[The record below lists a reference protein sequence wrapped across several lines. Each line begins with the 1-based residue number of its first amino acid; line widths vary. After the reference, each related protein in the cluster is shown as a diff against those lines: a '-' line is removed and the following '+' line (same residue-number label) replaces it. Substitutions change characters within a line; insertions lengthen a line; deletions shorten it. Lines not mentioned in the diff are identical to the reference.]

1 MTVTGRD
8 FGELLR
14 LSARQHADRVA
25 VTCEDAQQ
33 TYAELFS
40 RSCRLAQ
47 ALSSLGLAAG
57 DRVALLGA
65 NSRWTVEHAAGIALG
80 GFVRAALYAH
90 QTAEVNAYLT
100 ELVDAKVLIVASALA
115 PDLLARRDEM
125 RSLAHVVVYDGPPP
139 DGALAYEDL
148 LAAASSDD
156 PMVRTAPTDL
166 HVIRFSAG
174 TTGRPKGIA
183 HTVEGWMRS
192 NDEYRWVTPQ
202 LDERDVYLAL
212 GQLTHAA
219 SVFLWPLLQVGG
231 RVVVVPAF
239 TPALALELIETER
252 ASFTLVVP
260 TMIQAMVAHPDA
272 KTRDLSSLRCVN
284 YAASPI
290 SEATLLRAIDV
301 FGDDV
306 LFQMYAQSE
315 SWPITMLLPHEHRD
329 RPRSVGRATPNNVI
343 TIVDDDG
350 NPLPAGEIGEIAVRG
365 AARMTA
371 IWKEPSTT
379 ADRLLPDGSL
389 RTRDMGRLD
398 AEGFLFLADRKDD
411 LIISGGFNIWPA
423 ELENAI
429 AAHPS
434 VADVCVV
441 GVPHEKWGETPI
453 AVVVAVPGAVI
464 DEAKII
470 EFCRAKVGA
479 VHKVT
484 AVEVVDELPKS
495 GVGKVLRRVVRERYW
510 AGRESNLGGA

>member
-1 MTVTGRD
+1 MSCDGVEATY
-8 FGELLR
+8 GELF
-14 LSARQHADRVA
+14 
-25 VTCEDAQQ
+25 E
-33 TYAELFS
+33 

-47 ALSSLGLAAG
+47 ALAGLGVEPG
-57 DRVALLGA
+57 DRVALLGP
-65 NSRWTVEHAAGIALG
+65 NSRWTVEQATGLALG

-100 ELVDAKVLIVASALA
+100 ELVDAKVLIVAAGAAEALL
-115 PDLLARRDEM
+115 DRRHEM
-125 RSLAHVVVYDGPPP
+125 PSLAHVVVYDGAAPE
-139 DGALAYEDL
+139 GALDYEDL
-148 LAAASSDD
+148 LAAASAAD
-156 PMVRTAPTDL
+156 PLVRTAPTDL

-219 SVFLWPLLQVGG
+219 SVFLWPMLQVGA

-239 TPALALELIETER
+239 SPALALELIETER
-252 ASFTLVVP
+252 ATFTLVVP

-272 KTRDLSSLRCVN
+272 AKRELSSLRCVN

-290 SEATLLRAIDV
+290 SEATLLRAVDL

-306 LFQMYAQSE
+306 MYQMYAQSE
-315 SWPITMLLPHEHRD
+315 AWPITMLLPHEHRE
-329 RPRSVGRATPNNVI
+329 RPRSVGRATPNNVL

-350 NPLPAGEIGEIAVRG
+350 NPVPAGEIGEIAVRG
-365 AARMTA
+365 AARMLEV
-371 IWKEPSTT
+371 WKEPETT
-379 ADRLLPDGSL
+379 AARTLPDGSL

-398 AEGFLFLADRKDD
+398 AQGYLFLADRKDD

-429 AAHPS
+429 AAHPA
-434 VADVCVV
+434 VAEVCVV

-453 AVVVAVPGAVI
+453 AVIVPVPDAVI
-464 DEAKII
+464 DEAEII
-470 EFCRAKVGA
+470 AFCRERVGA

-484 AVEVVDELPKS
+484 AVEVVNQLPKS
-495 GVGKVLRRVVRERYW
+495 GVGKVLRRVVREQYW
-510 AGRESNLGGA
+510 AGRDSSVGGA

>member
-1 MTVTGRD
+1 MTAGRD

-14 LSARQHADRVA
+14 TSARQHRDRIA
-25 VTCEDAQQ
+25 MTCETVQQ
-33 TYAELFS
+33 TYGELFE

-47 ALSSLGLAAG
+47 ALAALGVEPG
-57 DRVALLGA
+57 DRVALLGP

-100 ELVDAKVLIVASALA
+100 DLVDAKVLIVAAVA
-115 PDLLARRDEM
+115 ADELLARKHEM
-125 RSLAHVVVYDGPPP
+125 TSLTHVVVYDGPAPA
-139 DGALAYEDL
+139 GALDYEDL
-148 LAAASSDD
+148 VAAAKAED
-156 PMVRTAPTDL
+156 PLVRTAPTDL

-219 SVFLWPLLQVGG
+219 SVFLWPILQVGA

-239 TPALALELIETER
+239 NPGLALELIETER
-252 ASFTLVVP
+252 ATFTLVVP

-272 KTRDLSSLRCVN
+272 STRDLSSLRCVN

-290 SEATLLRAIDV
+290 SEATLLRAV
-301 FGDDV
+301 ELFGDDV
-306 LFQMYAQSE
+306 MYQMYAQSE
-315 SWPITMLLPHEHRD
+315 AWPITMLLPHEHRD
-329 RPRSVGRATPNNVI
+329 RPRSVGRATPNNVL

-350 NPLPAGEIGEIAVRG
+350 RPVPPGEIGEIAVRG
-365 AARMTA
+365 AGRMLQV
-371 IWKEPSTT
+371 WKEPETT
-379 ADRLLPDGSL
+379 AARTLPDGSL

-398 AEGFLFLADRKDD
+398 AQGYLFLADRKDD

-429 AAHPS
+429 AAHPA
-434 VADVCVV
+434 VAEVAVV
-441 GVPHEKWGETPI
+441 GVPHDKWGETPI
-453 AVVVAVPGAVI
+453 AVVVAAPGAVI
-464 DEAKII
+464 DEAEII
-470 EFCRAKVGA
+470 AFCREKVGA

-495 GVGKVLRRVVRERYW
+495 GVGKVLR
-510 AGRESNLGGA
+510 